1 VSRAA
6 RRPSVAAA
14 ADVRAAAEAS
24 LQVKKVL
31 DEITAKFGTVNTVV
45 QCAGIGVAGKVLS
58 KKGPHDLSLFT
69 KVSRGDQPDH
79 TRSQPPRM
87 STPAAQ
93 CAV

>member
-1 VSRAA
+1 MLLPLA
-6 RRPSVAAA
+6 RG
-14 ADVRAAAEAS
+14 

-69 KVSRGDQPDH
+69 KVRAHSHIHAHAR
-79 TRSQPPRM
+79 TR
-87 STPAAQ
+87 
-93 CAV
+93 